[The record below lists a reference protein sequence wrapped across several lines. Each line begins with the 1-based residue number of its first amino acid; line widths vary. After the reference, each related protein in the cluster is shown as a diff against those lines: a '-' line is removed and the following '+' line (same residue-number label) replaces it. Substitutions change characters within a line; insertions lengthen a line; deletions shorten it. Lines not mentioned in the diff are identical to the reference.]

1 MLNGVGLGDGDGEA
15 VGVCGCVGIGCNV
28 GLGGSVG
35 IGVGVDVGV
44 VLVVGEAAGDVAVVV
59 GTCAYPTLT
68 KKKHTI
74 KESHTKTFFK
84 PLTLRTMH

>member
-1 MLNGVGLGDGDGEA
+1 MLK
-15 VGVCGCVGIGCNV
+15 
-28 GLGGSVG
+28 
-35 IGVGVDVGV
+35 GVDVGV
-44 VLVVGEAAGDVAVVV
+44 ALGDGEATGVGGGGGGGGSVALGDGETIGVAVGV
-59 GTCAYPTLT
+59 GTCAYPLLT